1 MKKII
6 LTRNIISGLKPF
18 TTSSSATLFKMKNG
32 DILKIFNPFYMTM
45 AKMHRINLE
54 KKIEAADSVKLSDKI
69 KIPTSAF
76 YDSNNSFIGYA
87 SNSACGIS
95 YNDLEDTLTLKQRED
110 LYRYANIFT
119 KLEKIVKESDAVF
132 PDLCTC
138 DNIFID
144 ENDNIELIDYDGIQV
159 GNHRVMQMSTTL
171 GADSL
176 YCNPKYSRNGLFT
189 KNLDKK
195 SLILLY
201 FLDVLN
207 VNLNM
212 VGQKVPGTGELI
224 TLDMVFNIIGID
236 DYDFMNKVYKIFN
249 DKLDNEYLGESLY
262 DIAERYTMKAF
273 PTPMGEGCYI
283 KKLIRK

>member
-6 LTRNIISGLKPF
+6 LASDLASNLKPL
-18 TTSSSATLFKMKNG
+18 TMSGNATLFKMKNG
-32 DILKIFNPFYMTM
+32 NILKIFNPFYMTM
-45 AKMHRINLE
+45 AKMCGINLE
-54 KKIEAADSVKLSDKI
+54 KKIEAAESVKLSDKI
-69 KIPTSAF
+69 KKPTSVF
-76 YDSNNSFIGYA
+76 YDVNNSFIGYA
-87 SNSACGIS
+87 SNPASGIS
-95 YNDLEDTLTLKQRED
+95 YNDKENILTLKQRED
-110 LYRYANIFT
+110 LYRYADIFT

-176 YCNPKYSRNGLFT
+176 YRNPKYSRNGLFT

-201 FLDVLN
+201 FLDALN
-207 VNLNM
+207 ADLNK
-212 VGQKVPGTGELI
+212 VGQKIPGTNEII
-224 TLDMVFNIIGID
+224 TLDMFFNLIGIE